1 MGELTTH
8 LLDLVNGRPA
18 ADVRVDVYEVTGEK
32 AEYVRSRTTNRD
44 GRMSEPLISAAEL
57 HSGTYELR
65 VHIGDY
71 FRESVSVKGAHPFLD
86 IVTIRFNVTSPLE
99 NYHVP
104 LLVSPYGYQ
113 VYRGS

>member
-1 MGELTTH
+1 MGALTTH
-8 LLDLVNGRPA
+8 ILDLVNGRPA
-18 ADVRVDVYEVTGEK
+18 ADVRVDLYEVNDARATF
-32 AEYVRSRTTNRD
+32 VCSRTTNKD
-44 GRMSEPLISAAEL
+44 GRMSEPLIHAGKL

-65 VHIGDY
+65 FHIGDY

-86 IVTIRFNVTSPLE
+86 IIPVRFNVASPLE
-99 NYHVP
+99 DYHVP